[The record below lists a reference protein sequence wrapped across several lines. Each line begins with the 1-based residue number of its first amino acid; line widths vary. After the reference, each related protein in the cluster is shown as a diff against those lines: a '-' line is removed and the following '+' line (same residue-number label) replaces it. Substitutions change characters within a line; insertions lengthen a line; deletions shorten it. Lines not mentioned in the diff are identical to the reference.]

1 MESKNHSLRVALV
14 YNGTIYSERVFT
26 QTSEP
31 IITMGDGDTNI
42 FSLPAP
48 GLPDSLEVFER
59 QEKGYKLQFT
69 DKIDLS
75 VHINDDEYDLEDL
88 IEDNR
93 AHKVGS
99 VKTESGE
106 ATVYE
111 MRLHFGD
118 WGVIDLGQT
127 TIFFQLMEKNEVVAG
142 RTPGEML
149 DGPLFVALLLAFL
162 LHSVFLIVAFMQTPE
177 ADLQRLGYEDRFA
190 EFDVDDIEDALDEE
204 EEEEEEDTTA
214 EKAAGEEGEFG
225 DPEEEIEETETPDH
239 DEDLVEE
246 IDIEDVGMLDALSE
260 DVIGEGPLDDLFED
274 DGQFDEMAAAF
285 AGEGDELTIGRGSGG
300 MGIRGEGG
308 GGGGDG
314 AGRIGGLGEVDT
326 GGGTGAGGSVGDG
339 VAREVEPSVDTGTP
353 DVGDFCDPADIRRVV
368 NARANA
374 IQHCYERE
382 LQTNPDLS
390 GNITVNWRIEL
401 DGSVSNA
408 MIAESSLGSQS
419 AEGCIV
425 RQVSRMRFEEPDGG
439 MCDIDFPF
447 VFTGGQ

>member
-14 YNGTIYSERVFT
+14 YHGTIYGEQVFT

-31 IITMGDGDTNI
+31 VITIGEGDSNL

-48 GLPDSLEVFER
+48 GLPESLEVFER
-59 QEKGYKLQFT
+59 NEKGYKLQFT

-75 VHINDDEYDLEDL
+75 VHINDDEYDLEEL

-93 AHKVGS
+93 AHKVRT
-99 VKTESGE
+99 VKTEEGE

-111 MRLHFGD
+111 MNLHFGD

-127 TIFFQLMEKNEVVAG
+127 NIFFQLMEKSDVVAG

-149 DGPLFVALLLAFL
+149 DGPLFVALLLAFF
-162 LHSVFLIVAFMQTPE
+162 LHAVFLIVAFMQTPDPE
-177 ADLQRLGYEDRFA
+177 LTRLGYEDRFA
-190 EFDVDDIEDALDEE
+190 EFDVDDLDDALDEE

-214 EKAAGEEGEFG
+214 EKAGGEEGEFG

-239 DEDLVEE
+239 DEELVEE
-246 IDIEDVGMLDALSE
+246 IDIETVGMLDALSQ
-260 DVIGEGPLDDLFED
+260 DVIGEGPLDQLFD
-274 DGQFDEMAAAF
+274 DTGQFDEMAAAF
-285 AGEGDELTIGRGSGG
+285 AGEGSDLVIGRGSGG

-314 AGRIGGLGEVDT
+314 AGRIAGLGEVDT

-339 VAREVEPSVDTGTP
+339 VAREVTPQVDTGTP
-353 DVGDFCDPADIRRVV
+353 EVGQFCDPANIRQVV
-368 NARANA
+368 GSRTNA

-382 LQTNPDLS
+382 LQTNPELS
-390 GNITVNWRIEL
+390 GNVTVNWRIEL
-401 DGSVSNA
+401 DGTVSNV
-408 MIAESSLGSQS
+408 MIAESSLGSS
-419 AEGCIV
+419 RAEGCIV
-425 RQVSRMRFEEPDGG
+425 RQVQRMRFAEPDGG

-447 VFTGGQ
+447 VFTGAR